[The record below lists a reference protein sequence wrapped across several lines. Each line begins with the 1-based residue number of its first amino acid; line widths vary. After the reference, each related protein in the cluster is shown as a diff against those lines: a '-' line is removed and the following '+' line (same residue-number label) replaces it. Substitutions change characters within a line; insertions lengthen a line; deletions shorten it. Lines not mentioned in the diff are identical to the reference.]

1 MCCSGPKWKR
11 EIVPDHKFD
20 FVDTSEF
27 NDNGFFMRLK
37 CVSGGFNLP
46 SLIACNRYLFLYL
59 VVLKSFLVYMSDIFT
74 AITMISS
81 NGWSN
86 EIFEQCAKK
95 QSGTDCVAIPFEIG
109 KWLFVGCI
117 IFSFLLLGYESWKA
131 KRIINSR
138 DISYAFTNVL
148 ANNYYSL
155 RSYNHFCFFDHISNS
170 TKTSDDFAFFVFFV
184 FKSWKRVLLAD
195 GPRQTINALTLY
207 AVFLAHKD
215 DPDGNG
221 GTRPWYDVAKYFD
234 DNDNFTT
241 SALTATTFFTVVVF
255 AGSLLLLIAAGI
267 CYVPLLMHIRGNL
280 KEYCC
285 HKVDKRIS
293 AVIKRRQKQRL
304 ADAAKLAQKEAMGDY
319 SHLKNKKGELVG
331 KPLPQPT
338 LPNLSVDDD
347 FDDAS
352 SMHTR
357 GPPPSTY
364 TQDQYYY
371 NNLDRGGAYPP
382 PMPAYN
388 PYSTHQP
395 PGSSAHFHASQ
406 PSFGR
411 EDSLYNYPYETDN
424 ESSAHLAITGAPFSQ
439 IDRPGTAPPQHMQNP
454 YSPAASSATFDPRDV
469 YQGLET
475 PTPEPLRRRPSPQP
489 SQLAYDEGMNGYH
502 QHQHH
507 TQQGGGYHP
516 SDPSSYSQ
524 ERYGGYHGY
533 GNDQHSISDHRSRGY
548 DGSRSQGG
556 GGSNGYAM

>member
-11 EIVPDHKFD
+11 EVVPDHKFD

-27 NDNGFFMRLK
+27 TDNGFFMRLK
-37 CVSGGFNLP
+37 
-46 SLIACNRYLFLYL
+46 YLFLYL

-74 AITMISS
+74 AVTMISS
-81 NGWSN
+81 NSWSN
-86 EIFEQCAKK
+86 EIFDRCAKK
-95 QSGTDCVAIPFEIG
+95 ESGPECVAIPFEIG

-207 AVFLAHKD
+207 AVFLAHKGD
-215 DPDGNG
+215 KDNNG
-221 GTRPWYDVAKYFD
+221 DLRPWYDVSKYFE

-241 SALTATTFFTVVVF
+241 SALTASTFFTVTIF
-255 AGSLLLLIAAGI
+255 AGSLLLLIVAGV

-364 TQDQYYY
+364 TQDQFYF
-371 NNLDRGGAYPP
+371 NNMDRGGAYPP

-388 PYSTHQP
+388 PYSAHQP
-395 PGSSAHFHASQ
+395 PGSSAHFNPSQ
-406 PSFGR
+406 PSFGH
-411 EDSLYNYPYETDN
+411 EDSLYNYPYENDN
-424 ESSAHLAITGAPFSQ
+424 ESSAHLASSGAPFSQ
-439 IDRPGTAPPQHMQNP
+439 IDQPGTTPSRGGPNAN
-454 YSPAASSATFDPRDV
+454 YDPRDV
-469 YQGLET
+469 YQGLGT
-475 PTPEPLRRRPSPQP
+475 STQDMRRGPSPQP
-489 SQLAYDEGMNGYH
+489 SQVTYDDGYH
-502 QHQHH
+502 HNHYHQPS
-507 TQQGGGYHP
+507 GGYA
-516 SDPSSYSQ
+516 SDPSAYSQ
-524 ERYGGYHGY
+524 PDRYGGGYHGY
-533 GNDQHSISDHRSRGY
+533 GGDQQSVSDYRSRGY
-548 DGSRSQGG
+548 DGSHGG
-556 GGSNGYAM
+556 NGNGGYAM